1 MSPATDTPPIIA
13 INGIKLTILTTAG
26 KFVPMSVIEVIV
38 PTEVIIVGK
47 IAKKATNVITAKT
60 IDVIF
65 LRITHPLFLSV

>member
-1 MSPATDTPPIIA
+1 
-13 INGIKLTILTTAG
+13 
-26 KFVPMSVIEVIV
+26 MSVMEVIV
-38 PTEVIIVGK
+38 PTEVMIVGK